1 MVVSLFV
8 AGLVLG
14 SLPTL
19 VRRLGVR
26 VPMRE
31 WAALCL
37 VALAAALVESALVAW
52 AALRSPPNDPSS
64 ASGVAG
70 DGVGAGL
77 MVTLSAQGL

>member
-26 VPMRE
+26 VPVRVTITSCCTFRE
-31 WAALCL
+31 VRQPW
-37 VALAAALVESALVAW
+37 
-52 AALRSPPNDPSS
+52 SS
-64 ASGVAG
+64 E
-70 DGVGAGL
+70 
-77 MVTLSAQGL
+77 